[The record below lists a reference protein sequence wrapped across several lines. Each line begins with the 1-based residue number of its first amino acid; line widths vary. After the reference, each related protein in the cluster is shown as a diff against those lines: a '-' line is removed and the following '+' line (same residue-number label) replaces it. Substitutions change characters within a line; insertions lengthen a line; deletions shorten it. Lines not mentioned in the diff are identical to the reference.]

1 MIQGNVKTPGS
12 KPREKR
18 APKPRKVVKGRKTP
32 PAGQAKAKT
41 KPKGKRPKKKI
52 ISFDLCH
59 FSVKHSISSLSINGV
74 ADRSIHSR
82 SVARSAKRVE
92 EDSKCTGNR
101 MSGQKPF
108 FNVQLL
114 KISSK

>member
-1 MIQGNVKTPGS
+1 MIQGNVRTPGS

-32 PAGQAKAKT
+32 PAGQAKAKM

-59 FSVKHSISSLSINGV
+59 FILLKCSLGINGV
-74 ADRSIHSR
+74 ADRIGHSL
-82 SVARSAKRVE
+82 SGSLVARR
-92 EDSKCTGNR
+92 R
-101 MSGQKPF
+101 
-108 FNVQLL
+108 
-114 KISSK
+114 